1 MNIEPV
7 FRTYF
12 PTQIQQLMFE
22 DKITPV
28 LLICVNN
35 LFGLK
40 ITHDSLNQICSRF
53 GNVQRVKS

>member
-7 FRTYF
+7 LRTYF

-22 DKITPV
+22 DKLTPV

-35 LFGLK
+35 VYGLK
-40 ITHDSLNQICSRF
+40 ITHECLHQICSRF
-53 GNVQRVKS
+53 GNVQRVRS